1 MLYYYIDVC
10 ETTESTESIVK
21 RILFALFL
29 LLRDIQGEN
38 IMETVLLKLVEQL
51 NSSVFVLILIL
62 VFIMVAVFHIGKW
75 KERFCTHENR
85 LGKVETLS
93 EKIIAIS
100 TKVDLIYERTNPK
113 PMTQSYSPISL
124 TPLGKE
130 NATNMKA
137 DEIFERIK
145 GTLVQ
150 LVESTNPKNA
160 YDIQTV
166 SMNVI
171 KINLLRLLNEEEL
184 IRIKNLA
191 YQQGVLV
198 EDFFGIFGVILRNH
212 ILQQKGIPISEI
224 DKCDP
229 AKQKS

>member
-1 MLYYYIDVC
+1 
-10 ETTESTESIVK
+10 
-21 RILFALFL
+21 
-29 LLRDIQGEN
+29 
-38 IMETVLLKLVEQL
+38 METVLLKLVEQL
-51 NSSVFVLILIL
+51 NSSVFVLILML
-62 VFIMVAVFHIGKW
+62 IGMMFAIFYIGQW
-75 KERFCTHENR
+75 KERFCSHEGR
-85 LGKVETLS
+85 LGKVEDLS
-93 EKIIAIS
+93 EKIIQIA
-100 TKVDLIYERTNPK
+100 TKVDLIYDRTNPK

-130 NATNMKA
+130 NADKMQA
-137 DEIFERIK
+137 QQIFERIK
-145 GTLVQ
+145 GDLVRF
-150 LVESTNPKNA
+150 VENANPKNA

-171 KINLLRLLNEEEL
+171 KIHLLRLLNEEEL

-212 ILQQKGIPISEI
+212 ILEQRGIPISEV

-229 AKQKS
+229 TKHNL